1 MVSARGS
8 VYVSHTVGD
17 PGQSAMQGHWTLEL
31 VLPLGHFGFCHFCS
45 GKHPSVLAV
54 LEDSWCFTE
63 METRCG
69 GTCLITAPGWQ
80 TEGDLKFEASLIY
93 TEKACLKS

>member
-1 MVSARGS
+1 
-8 VYVSHTVGD
+8 
-17 PGQSAMQGHWTLEL
+17 
-31 VLPLGHFGFCHFCS
+31 
-45 GKHPSVLAV
+45 
-54 LEDSWCFTE
+54 

-93 TEKACLKS
+93 TEKACLKSEMIPPTQQEENSETPLPGTVSGELRGRAKG